1 MARSAIIGLDIGS
14 THVRAAEIQG
24 SAAPGRGTPVL
35 VRYGE
40 VPLPLGAV
48 RDGEVQDA
56 RPVSAALRQLWSQG
70 KFSSRDVVMGV
81 GNQRVVVRD
90 LDMAWMPLAQIR
102 VSLPYQVQE
111 ILPMAG
117 DEALLDYYPTG
128 EFDGPS
134 GRMVHGMLVAA
145 TRDTVN
151 ANIMAAESAGLRPQ
165 MVDLSSF
172 ALVRAL
178 TRGELG
184 GRTAAFVEIGAN
196 VTHVVIAAHGTPR
209 FVRMLPSG
217 GQNVTDAVAG
227 ALGVTAA
234 DAEAIKREVG
244 VGFAVGAD
252 RMSAAEAITG
262 VVRPLIEAIRN
273 TFVYY
278 ASNNPGAGV
287 EVVVLTGGGAHL
299 PGLGQYLASASRL
312 PVTLGDPL
320 STLKVAKSVDAARLG
335 PLSSLMSMPI
345 GLGYGVAA

>member
-1 MARSAIIGLDIGS
+1 MARSAVIGLDIGS
-14 THVRAAEIQG
+14 THVRAAEIHG
-24 SAAPGRGTPVL
+24 SATAGRTPPTL

-48 RDGEVQDA
+48 RDGEVNDA
-56 RPVSAALRQLWSQG
+56 KPVAHAIRQLWSQAH
-70 KFSSRDVVMGV
+70 FSSRDVIMGV

-90 LDMAWMPLAQIR
+90 LDVAWMPLPQIR
-102 VSLPYQVQE
+102 SSLPYQVQE

-134 GRMVHGMLVAA
+134 GRMVRGMLVAA
-145 TRDTVN
+145 SRDTVN
-151 ANIMAAESAGLRPQ
+151 ANVMAAESAGLRPQ
-165 MVDLSSF
+165 MVDLNAF

-178 TRGELG
+178 ARGELA
-184 GRTAAFVEIGAN
+184 GRTAAFVEIGAT
-196 VTHVVIAAHGTPR
+196 VTHVVIAAQGTPR

-234 DAEAIKREVG
+234 DAEVIKREVG

-252 RMSAAEAITG
+252 RASAAEAVAD

-320 STLKVAKSVDAARLG
+320 STLRVAKSVDAAGLAAV
-335 PLSSLMSMPI
+335 SSLMSMPI